1 MQHTV
6 CAAAAVST
14 CAARAADRQGKILF
28 GVCAGPD
35 KAERLKAIGYDFIEG
50 GVGGTFKPTMPD
62 AEYEAELAKLKQSAL
77 PFRSCNG
84 FIPSTYRLTGPETT
98 HDTALEYAVTACR
111 RADLLG
117 VPCIVFGSGGARKL
131 PDGFDASKGREQFI
145 DFCSKLGDRIQDL
158 KVTIVLEPLNKGE
171 TNLLN
176 SVTEG
181 IAYVDAIDR
190 PRIQLL
196 ADFYHM
202 MKEDEGPDAIRK
214 AGARIRHPRVQLLA
228 DFYHML
234 KESEGPE
241 AIRQAG
247 RRIRHCH
254 IAELEGRKAP
264 GTKGEDLSRY
274 FKALHD
280 IGYTG
285 GVSCECGWPKE
296 NVEEAWKKALAT
308 MRQQAGV

>member
-214 AGARIRHPRVQLLA
+214 AGARIRH
-228 DFYHML
+228 
-234 KESEGPE
+234 
-241 AIRQAG
+241 
-247 RRIRHCH
+247 CH

-296 NVEEAWKKALAT
+296 NVEDAWKKALAT

>member
-214 AGARIRHPRVQLLA
+214 AGARIRH
-228 DFYHML
+228 
-234 KESEGPE
+234 
-241 AIRQAG
+241 
-247 RRIRHCH
+247 CH

-308 MRQQAGV
+308 MRQQAGA